1 MQPRIF
7 QMKEGFPIAFKL
19 SVPENIHTHP
29 MEGYWKFKGGG
40 DGRGRGGGS
49 QRPSFFKASIE
60 LKWNFWR
67 GGRKKNIGGIDTF
80 WNHTISRN
88 SG

>member
-40 DGRGRGGGS
+40 DGRGRGRGVS
-49 QRPSFFKASIE
+49 KAI
-60 LKWNFWR
+60 NFQGKHRAKVEFLEGWEE
-67 GGRKKNIGGIDTF
+67 KKHWGV
-80 WNHTISRN
+80 
-88 SG
+88 